1 MKTENK
7 LKRTYF
13 LKIARKGGMV
23 LTVTETC
30 GHCRDLD
37 QCLHVNGNCLIC
49 CESDL
54 QNEFCEMHAN
64 ICPI

>member
-1 MKTENK
+1 MNTENK

-37 QCLHVNGNCLIC
+37 QC
-49 CESDL
+49 
-54 QNEFCEMHAN
+54 
-64 ICPI
+64 